1 MEEEMVMDNSQGQ
14 EAVLMAEM
22 QLVQETP
29 IQFQVQHKLLAMP
42 LDKDKTERQKH
53 KLEMLV
59 QKAMVVE
66 EEDIMVVQLYK
77 KLGLLQIA
85 QEQAVLVI
93 LEGLLMVQQLLEFN
107 QVTEKHSSHGCQFYK
122 NIWAAIE
129 KVAALLFLIKH

>member
-1 MEEEMVMDNSQGQ
+1 MDK
-14 EAVLMAEM
+14 VLAA
-22 QLVQETP
+22 VQEGEQMVEAQLAVEMH
-29 IQFQVQHKLLAMP
+29 ILLQEQLKLLAMP

-53 KLEMLV
+53 KLEMLA

-66 EEDIMVVQLYK
+66 EEDIMVGQLYK
-77 KLGLLQIA
+77 KLDLLQIA
-85 QEQAVLVI
+85 QEQEVLVI